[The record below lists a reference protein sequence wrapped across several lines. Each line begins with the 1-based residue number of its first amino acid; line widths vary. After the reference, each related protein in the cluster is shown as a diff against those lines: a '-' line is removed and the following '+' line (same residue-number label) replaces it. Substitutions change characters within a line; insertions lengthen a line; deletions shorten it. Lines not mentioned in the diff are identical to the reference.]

1 MKHKKLILFITAGVI
16 VVWIILRITCLQFF
30 RSPTTSMEN
39 TIPKGTYIMV
49 WKMDYKP
56 SQNEIIVY
64 RFPEGDTVV
73 VPEYPVSYYE
83 IKRMM
88 NEGSFNAQYSK
99 KYVPFNERQKRLGR
113 CVGLPHDRIKLIHSR
128 LFVNNKPYVNPDCKK
143 QYIVKVRDTGLLN
156 KDFLKKMNIKPDDI
170 DMGNGA
176 ITICLTDDQASRL
189 AINNEIDS
197 VFISNA
203 EKGTQNNE
211 IFPFTNE
218 LGWTKDNFGELIV
231 PCKGQK
237 IYLNKENIALYE
249 RLIKTYEQN
258 DLKILDNKIYING
271 KVSYYY
277 IPKMDYYFIVNDNR
291 DKSVDS
297 RYWGFLPEN
306 YIYGKILKTFK

>member
-1 MKHKKLILFITAGVI
+1 
-16 VVWIILRITCLQFF
+16 
-30 RSPTTSMEN
+30 MEN
-39 TIPKGTYIMV
+39 TIPKGTYILV

-73 VPEYPVSYYE
+73 MPEYPVSYYE

-99 KYVPFNERQKRLGR
+99 KFIPFNKRQIRLGR

-128 LFVNNKPYVNPDCKK
+128 LFVNDKPYFNPDCKK
-143 QYIVKVRDTGLLN
+143 QYIVKVRDTDLLN

-176 ITICLTDDQASRL
+176 TTICLTDDQASRL
-189 AINNEIDS
+189 VINNEIDS
-197 VFISNA
+197 VLISNA

-211 IFPFTNE
+211 IFPFAKE
-218 LGWTKDNFGELIV
+218 FGWTKDNFGELTV
-231 PCKGQK
+231 PVKGQK

-271 KVSYYY
+271 KVSNYY

-291 DKSVDS
+291 DNSVDS

-306 YIYGKILKTFK
+306 YIYGKILKIFK